1 MTGRMQQYSLP
12 DWVKQR
18 ILRRRPTLFAH
29 PHIPA
34 KQSALVVVDMQNYFC
49 APGYPNETPAAREIV
64 GNINRIAELM
74 RNAGG
79 SVIWI
84 QTSSAR
90 ALERWAK
97 HHRHMLS
104 EERSAKRIAG
114 LAEGSEGF
122 ALYPKLDARREDVY
136 VKKTTYSALIRDS
149 SNLEAEMQRRG
160 IESLLIAGTTTNV
173 CCESTAR
180 DAMLLDYRV
189 VVLSDATAATTLEEH
204 VASLNNIALYF
215 ADVMTVDEAAERL
228 VKE

>member
-1 MTGRMQQYSLP
+1 MQHYAIP

-29 PHIPA
+29 QHIAA
-34 KQSALVVVDMQNYFC
+34 KKSALVVIDMQNYFC
-49 APGYPNETPAAREIV
+49 AAGQPNETPAAREIV
-64 GNINRIAELM
+64 GNINRLAKEV
-74 RNAGG
+74 RQAGG
-79 SVIWI
+79 TVIWV

-90 ALERWAK
+90 ALERWGK

-104 EERSAKRIAG
+104 EERAAKRIAG
-114 LAEGSEGF
+114 LAEDSEGF
-122 ALYPKLDARREDVY
+122 TLYPGLDTMPEDLY
-136 VKKTTYSALIRDS
+136 VKKTTYSAMIRDS
-149 SNLEAEMQRRG
+149 SSLEDEMRRRG

-215 ADVMTVDEAAERL
+215 GDVMTVDEAAERL
-228 VKE
+228 IKG

>member
-1 MTGRMQQYSLP
+1 MQNYTMP
-12 DWVKQR
+12 EWVRSR
-18 ILRRRPTLFAH
+18 ILGRRPTLFAH
-29 PHIPA
+29 SHIPA
-34 KQSALVVVDMQNYFC
+34 KKSALVVVDMQNYFC
-49 APGYPNETPAAREIV
+49 APGYPSETPAAREIV
-64 GNINRIAELM
+64 AGINRLAGQM
-74 RNAGG
+74 REAGG
-79 SVIWI
+79 AVIWI

-90 ALERWAK
+90 ALERWAQ

-104 EERSAKRIAG
+104 EERVAKRIAG

-122 ALYPKLDARREDVY
+122 ALYAGLDARRDDLY

-149 SNLEAEMQRRG
+149 STLEAEIQRRG

-215 ADVMTVDEAAERL
+215 GDVMTVDEAAERL

>member
-1 MTGRMQQYSLP
+1 MQTYTMP
-12 DWVKQR
+12 EWVKTR

-29 PHIPA
+29 QYIPA
-34 KQSALVVVDMQNYFC
+34 KKSALVVVDMQNYFV
-49 APGYPNETPAAREIV
+49 APGHLGETPAAREIV
-64 GNINRIAELM
+64 GNINRLAAQM
-74 RNAGG
+74 RAAGG
-79 SVIWI
+79 TVIWV

-90 ALERWAK
+90 ALERWSR
-97 HHRHMLS
+97 HHEHMLG

-122 ALYPKLDARREDVY
+122 KLYPSLEARPGDVR

-149 SNLEAEMQRRG
+149 STLEEEIRRRG

-189 VVLSDATAATTLEEH
+189 IVLSDGTAAATLEEH
-204 VASLNNIALYF
+204 AASLNTLALFF

-228 VKE
+228 TA

>member
-1 MTGRMQQYSLP
+1 MQRYAMP

-29 PHIPA
+29 QYIPA
-34 KQSALVVVDMQNYFC
+34 NKSALVVVDMQNYFC
-49 APGYPNETPAAREIV
+49 APGQPNETPAAREIV
-64 GNINRIAELM
+64 GNINRMAERM
-74 RNAGG
+74 RQSGG
-79 SVIWI
+79 VVIWV

-90 ALERWAK
+90 ALERWPR
-97 HHRHMLS
+97 HHRHLLS
-104 EERSAKRIAG
+104 EERAAKRIAG

-122 ALYPKLDARREDVY
+122 ALYQGLDARRDDLF

-149 SNLEAEMQRRG
+149 STLEDEIRRRG

-204 VASLNNIALYF
+204 VGSLNNIALF
-215 ADVMTVDEAAERL
+215 FGDVMSVDEAAERL
-228 VKE
+228 TA

>member
-1 MTGRMQQYSLP
+1 MMQNYAMP
-12 DWVKQR
+12 EWVKTR

-29 PHIPA
+29 QYIPA
-34 KQSALVVVDMQNYFC
+34 KKSALVVVDMQNYFC

-64 GNINRIAELM
+64 GNINRVAAAM
-74 RNAGG
+74 RAAGG
-79 SVIWI
+79 TVIWI

-90 ALERWAK
+90 ALERWAR
-97 HHRHMLS
+97 HHRHLLS

-122 ALYPKLDARREDVY
+122 ALYAGLDTRPHDVY
-136 VKKTTYSALIRDS
+136 VRKTTYSALIRDS
-149 SNLEAEMQRRG
+149 SSLEDEIRRRG

-204 VASLNNIALYF
+204 VGSLNNIALF
-215 ADVMTVDEAAERL
+215 FGDVMSVEEAAERL
-228 VKE
+228 TA

>member
-1 MTGRMQQYSLP
+1 MTYSLP
-12 DWVKQR
+12 DWVKSR

-29 PHIPA
+29 QHIAA
-34 KQSALVVVDMQNYFC
+34 KSSALVVIDMQNYFC
-49 APGYPNETPAAREIV
+49 APGQPNETPAAREIV
-64 GNINRIAELM
+64 GNINRLAGEM
-74 RNAGG
+74 RAAGG
-79 SVIWI
+79 TVIWV

-90 ALERWAK
+90 ALERWGK

-104 EERSAKRIAG
+104 EERVAKRIAG
-114 LAEGSEGF
+114 LAEGSAGF
-122 ALYPKLDARREDVY
+122 ALYAGLDARREDVY
-136 VKKTTYSALIRDS
+136 VKKATYSAMIRDS
-149 SNLEAEMQRRG
+149 SSLEDEMRSRG

-204 VASLNNIALYF
+204 VASLNNLALFF

-228 VKE
+228 IKG